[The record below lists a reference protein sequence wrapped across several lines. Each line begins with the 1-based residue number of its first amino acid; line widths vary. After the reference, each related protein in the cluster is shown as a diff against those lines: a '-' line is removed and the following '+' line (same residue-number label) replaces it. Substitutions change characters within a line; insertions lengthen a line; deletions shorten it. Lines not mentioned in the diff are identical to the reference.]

1 MVKKVI
7 NKKGTESNLKV
18 TKSFLSDLNMRT
30 AYLYI
35 VALLILILV
44 IFYKPYVID
53 RLEPAGGDMM
63 ASVAQNKYTNDYRE
77 RTGESILWNPAIFCG
92 VPIYYANWSNA
103 FNIDRLISIINPLI
117 DWKLSWFIVALIGL
131 LLVFHQLKFP
141 WYYAL
146 IGVIAFL
153 FYPHYQALITVG
165 HFAKVR
171 AVCALPLVVF
181 GFLYLIKKRNLLAFL
196 WFTIFFSLQLRTQ
209 HYQIIFYTL
218 LLLLAIGIWQ
228 IVEWVKA
235 AEQKNIGTAL
245 GMFVI
250 SIGLAVLMSAKP
262 LFVANEYTPY
272 STRGGNAIALKD
284 DPSPTEVKS
293 SGVTFEYATRWSLSL
308 KELATLIVPRFYGGT
323 SQEPYTGKAYQQLRG
338 RYIPGYWGDMPF
350 TQSSE
355 YMGILTVILA
365 LVGLWIF
372 RHNGFIISLFALL
385 VFSLLLA
392 LGSNFPILYKSL
404 FLYLPYFSKF
414 RVPSMILILINFI
427 LIILSVYGLK
437 GLAEKFD
444 NKNYKTALGVSGFFV
459 LFGLFFILMPGA
471 LSYTSAQD
479 AQYMNNPQVL
489 EMLRTARREFMQAD
503 TLRMLVL
510 VTCFIALLVLYKM
523 KKIRTDIMIIGIIV
537 LIAVDMISVSK
548 RFLRPDEL
556 VDTKSIEKRYF
567 AETRFDKILKEDN
580 EAFRVLGLGNFFQS
594 NDLAYRYQIVTGY
607 SPIKPQ
613 LIQDIIDNNLMAGPT
628 QNSLN
633 WNVINMLNA
642 KYIIAPGMLN
652 EANLTVLDVDQQQK
666 TVLYLNEAALPRAFF
681 VAEVKILPSEREVVA
696 FMNTTEFDPSRLA
709 LISVAVDSVGNFDTN
724 GNVRI
729 TEYTPNRVN
738 LWVETEKPAFLVL
751 GDAYYPKGWAAR
763 IAGVGTPIFQVNHV
777 LRGIQVAPGN
787 HEVVFEF
794 KPRSYLI
801 ASRISS
807 ITNTLIWLALAGVV
821 LFTEREKIKNQKIIR
836 RLFAKKDR

>member
-1 MVKKVI
+1 
-7 NKKGTESNLKV
+7 
-18 TKSFLSDLNMRT
+18 
-30 AYLYI
+30 
-35 VALLILILV
+35 
-44 IFYKPYVID
+44 
-53 RLEPAGGDMM
+53 
-63 ASVAQNKYTNDYRE
+63 
-77 RTGESILWNPAIFCG
+77 
-92 VPIYYANWSNA
+92 
-103 FNIDRLISIINPLI
+103 
-117 DWKLSWFIVALIGL
+117 
-131 LLVFHQLKFP
+131 
-141 WYYAL
+141 
-146 IGVIAFL
+146 
-153 FYPHYQALITVG
+153 
-165 HFAKVR
+165 
-171 AVCALPLVVF
+171 
-181 GFLYLIKKRNLLAFL
+181 
-196 WFTIFFSLQLRTQ
+196 
-209 HYQIIFYTL
+209 
-218 LLLLAIGIWQ
+218 
-228 IVEWVKA
+228 
-235 AEQKNIGTAL
+235 
-245 GMFVI
+245 
-250 SIGLAVLMSAKP
+250 
-262 LFVANEYTPY
+262 
-272 STRGGNAIALKD
+272 
-284 DPSPTEVKS
+284 
-293 SGVTFEYATRWSLSL
+293 
-308 KELATLIVPRFYGGT
+308 
-323 SQEPYTGKAYQQLRG
+323 
-338 RYIPGYWGDMPF
+338 
-350 TQSSE
+350 
-355 YMGILTVILA
+355 
-365 LVGLWIF
+365 
-372 RHNGFIISLFALL
+372 
-385 VFSLLLA
+385 
-392 LGSNFPILYKSL
+392 
-404 FLYLPYFSKF
+404 
-414 RVPSMILILINFI
+414 
-427 LIILSVYGLK
+427 VYGLK

-763 IAGVGTPIFQVNHV
+763 IADVETPIFQVNHV
-777 LRGIQVAPGN
+777 LRGIQVTPGN